1 MKPLTRGLTHNWPL
15 KLTSLGLGVLL
26 WLVVLLRT
34 NPWTVREFDAKV
46 EGWRVPQGLQ
56 VLSISPPTVR
66 ITLAGRRDRVNRVD
80 PNHVRVRA
88 SLYNRKPGENNVIGQ
103 VSTGTLPRGVEV
115 VDDAARSVVVT
126 LDRTVEQQR
135 AVKIV
140 PRGRLA
146 PGFQLVSSQARPNE
160 VKVTGPQTLVRDV
173 ATAVAEV
180 DVSGVQETT
189 AVTCLLDA
197 RDARNMPVTG
207 VRLDPARADVEFRL
221 QRVNTRTLPVVLGD
235 ITVPPGQT
243 VESINVSPPVV
254 TVTGTPAPLAALQYV
269 RTKPITFTTGTTE
282 VRADLDL
289 PEGLKPVG
297 DDSVRVSVQL
307 GGRATP
313 TVTHAPSRPA
323 PEPEP
328 TAPEEPAPSG
338 PEEPAGPQPDEV
350 PPVSPGPEE
359 PGDEGEPGSPATR
372 PRPADGDR
380 KPTPKP
386 D

>member
-1 MKPLTRGLTHNWPL
+1 MKALARALTHNWPL

-26 WLVVLLRT
+26 WLVVLMRT
-34 NPWTVREFDAKV
+34 NPWTVREFEVQVD
-46 EGWRVPQGLQ
+46 GWRVPQGLQ
-56 VLSISPPTVR
+56 VLSINPPTVA
-66 ITLAGRRDRVNRVD
+66 ISLAGRRNRVNRVD
-80 PNHVRVRA
+80 PDHVRVRA
-88 SLYNRKPGENNVIGQ
+88 SLYNREPGEHSVTAQ
-103 VSTGTLPRGVEV
+103 VSTGTLPRGVQVLDE
-115 VDDAARSVVVT
+115 ATHSVVVT

-140 PRGRLA
+140 ARGRLA
-146 PGFQLVSSQARPNE
+146 PGFQLVSSRARPNE
-160 VKVTGPQTLVRDV
+160 VKVTGPQTRVRDV

-189 AVTCLLDA
+189 TFTCLLDA
-197 RDARNMPVTG
+197 RDARNMPVNG
-207 VRLDPARADVEFRL
+207 VRLDPARSDVEFRV

-243 VESINVSPPVV
+243 VESISVSPPVV

-269 RTKPITFTTGTTE
+269 RTKPITFAADTTE

-313 TVTHAPSRPA
+313 TVTRAPARPA
-323 PEPEP
+323 PEPEE
-328 TAPEEPAPSG
+328 TAPEEPTPSG
-338 PEEPAGPQPDEV
+338 EEEPTGPQPEETSPAEPEAEEPADEAQPGGI
-350 PPVSPGPEE
+350 S
-359 PGDEGEPGSPATR
+359 TR
-372 PRPADGDR
+372 PKPPGGDT